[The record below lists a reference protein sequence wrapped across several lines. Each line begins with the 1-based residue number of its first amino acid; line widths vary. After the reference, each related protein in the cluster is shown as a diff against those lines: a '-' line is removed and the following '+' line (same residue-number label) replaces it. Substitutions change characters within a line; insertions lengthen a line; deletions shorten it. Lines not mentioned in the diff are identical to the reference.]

1 MVLEIGYSFNIVI
14 AYRLWKYNLDLFQ
27 PEESLL
33 WGRRRIYKEE
43 PEITENAIRNIKMKA
58 LITIFVYPIIF
69 IVIFV
74 YSYSL

>member
-1 MVLEIGYSFNIVI
+1 MDIALILLLLIGYGNIIWIYFNP
-14 AYRLWKYNLDLFQ
+14 K
-27 PEESLL
+27 ESLL